1 MNKRTG
7 IIAFLLLL
15 ISVGGSWWYTAHKTK
30 PEDQYKFETVEQGK
44 LLQTV
49 SANGTLNPVS
59 LVNIGTQVSG
69 TVIQLKADFND
80 HVQKGQVLALLDPS
94 LFDAQIAQS
103 RANVANATASV
114 TLALANEKRSRD
126 LFNHAYLSRQDY
138 DTSVQSLAS
147 AKASL
152 ALAKAQLLKDQTN
165 KNYSVITSPVSG
177 VIIDRQIDVG
187 QTVAASFQTPTL
199 FKIAK
204 DLRKMQI
211 DANFAEADI
220 GKIQVG
226 QQVTF
231 NVDAFPEKA
240 FKGSV
245 KQIRMNATTTA
256 NVVTYDIVVAV
267 ENPDEMLL
275 PGMTAYVT
283 VIEDTRENALLIP
296 NAALR
301 FHPTPKDEDGKS
313 NIPKKSS
320 TQTHNAHT
328 GKVYCLRNAQ
338 VTKIPLSLGISDG
351 KYTEMTKG
359 ELKVG
364 DQLIVSEKNPKKSK
378 HEAGGKSKSSMKMF

>member
-1 MNKRTG
+1 MSKRTG

-15 ISVGGSWWYTAHKTK
+15 ISVGGMWWYTAHKTK
-30 PEDQYKFETVEQGK
+30 PEDQYKFETVKQGK

-80 HVQKGQVLALLDPS
+80 HVQKGQVLTLLDPS

-114 TLALANEKRSRD
+114 TLALA
-126 LFNHAYLSRQDY
+126 
-138 DTSVQSLAS
+138 
-147 AKASL
+147 
-152 ALAKAQLLKDQTN
+152 KAQLLKDQTN
-165 KNYSVITSPVSG
+165 KNYSVITSPASG

-301 FHPTPKDEDGKS
+301 FHPTPKDEDGKN

-320 TQTHNAHT
+320 TQTHDAHT

-351 KYTEMTKG
+351 KYTEMTQG